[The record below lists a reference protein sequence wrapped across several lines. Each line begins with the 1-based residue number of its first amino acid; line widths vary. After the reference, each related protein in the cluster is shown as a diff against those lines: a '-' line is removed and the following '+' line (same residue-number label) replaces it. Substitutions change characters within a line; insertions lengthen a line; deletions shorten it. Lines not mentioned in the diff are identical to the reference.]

1 MNNKPFL
8 LLLFLLISF
17 HIKAQYDITSL
28 NLDGNVTEWF
38 DNTIGL
44 VNLPITSGSHYAV
57 YYSST
62 ISHQFFSHNRWLEM
76 EISYSNQVYNDFFGL
91 YDVAADILILRH
103 PNQIFHSQPVKLS
116 QEKVDWF
123 TMNNHFFKYYDKSE
137 SPDGRQGFYDELY
150 LGENVQLIAKR
161 KKIAFPSRGDLTMD
175 FRNYDVYF
183 LKQDGVFKQV
193 SSRRSIIKELWD
205 YKKPLRKYIRKNML
219 RPKKGYDKDMVSL
232 LEYYDRLISI
242 DE

>member
-8 LLLFLLISF
+8 LLLVLLISF
-17 HIKAQYDITSL
+17 HTKAQYDITSL
-28 NLDGNVTEWF
+28 DLDGNVTEWF

-62 ISHQFFSHNRWLEM
+62 ISHQFFSHNRWLEI
-76 EISYSNQVYNDFFGL
+76 EISYSDQVYSDFFGL
-91 YDVAADILILRH
+91 YDVAADVLLLRH
-103 PNQIFHSQPVKLS
+103 PLQIFYSQPVNLS

-137 SPDGRQGFYDELY
+137 SPEKKQGFYDELY
-150 LGENVQLIAKR
+150 IGENVQLIAKR
-161 KKIAFPSRGDLTMD
+161 KKIAFPSKGDLTMD

-183 LKQDGVFKQV
+183 MKQEGTYNQV

-205 YKKPLRKYIRKNML
+205 YKKELRRYIRKNML
-219 RPKKGYDKDMVSL
+219 RPKKGYDKDIVSL
-232 LEYYDRLISI
+232 LEYYDSLISH
-242 DE
+242 